1 MKNMNINNN
10 KKRKG
15 FLLIEAVA
23 VLGITSL
30 FISITAPVI
39 KNSIEIKTTVVNEV
53 RYERNF
59 LHIMENINRE
69 LKSAYEINILEN
81 GSRCEALYKIYSDG
95 DIKDKKVIYYFFV
108 RELRRYI
115 STDMEEKKDDIVLEN
130 VDGKFFRE
138 NDFIKLRI
146 KYKNREEE
154 YVYRQK

>member
-23 VLGITSL
+23 VLGIASL
-30 FISITAPVI
+30 FISMTAPVI
-39 KNSIEIKTTVVNEV
+39 KNSIEIKTAVVNEA

-69 LKSAYEINILEN
+69 LKSAYEINILKN
-81 GSRCEALYKIYSDG
+81 GSRCEALYKIYSG
-95 DIKDKKVIYYFFV
+95 GEIKDKKVVYYFSV
-108 RELRRYI
+108 RELRRYT
-115 STDMEEKKDDIVLEN
+115 SVNMGEQKDDIVLEN
-130 VDGKFFRE
+130 VKGEFFRE

>member
-59 LHIMENINRE
+59 LHIMKNINRE

-81 GSRCEALYKIYSDG
+81 GSRCEALYKFIQ
-95 DIKDKKVIYYFFV
+95 
-108 RELRRYI
+108 
-115 STDMEEKKDDIVLEN
+115 MEI
-130 VDGKFFRE
+130 
-138 NDFIKLRI
+138 
-146 KYKNREEE
+146 
-154 YVYRQK
+154 